1 MVESLEPA
9 LDPVIEALEEMQ
21 IDRKV
26 AYKIRLALDELLTNV
41 ILYAY
46 DGNPDGEVEI
56 RFEITDEPRRV
67 SITLID
73 EGKPFDPLKIDEPS
87 LSSDINERKIGG
99 LGVFIAR
106 KTMDEIEY
114 HRENNQ
120 NILTIRKNI

>member
-46 DGNPDGEVEI
+46 DGNPDGEVEV

-67 SITLID
+67 NITLID